1 MRLNTKTHIYTHEGA
16 KAKHINAEQQLKR
29 TVLSCLLW
37 ENQFYENGQTIAE
50 RIESLA
56 DQVSPEFLS
65 ELAISA
71 RTEFKLRHA
80 PLLLLVALA
89 KRGGHIVRHTAREV
103 INRPDELA
111 EVIAMLWRAKKRNLP
126 KQLSKGIADAFLKF
140 DEYQF
145 SKWDRDGD
153 IKLRDAMFIVH
164 PKPQNPEQEALFKKI
179 ANKELSPPN
188 TWESRLV
195 GGQDKKEVFTDLL
208 TTNKLGYMALLR
220 NLRGMAEVNVDTDL
234 IKQAILKPSASVLPF
249 RFIAAAKAAPMFE
262 RELDQAMVKLME
274 DQEKLMGKTIILVDV
289 SGSMDDKLSGKSDL
303 KRIDAACG
311 LSILLS
317 GICEHLRVFTFSDA
331 LVEVP
336 PRQGMALSDAI
347 NRSQGHGGTLL
358 GQALQIINRQEHDR
372 LIVITDEQSH
382 DKVPNPNG
390 LGYMLN
396 VASYKNGVGYGPWV
410 HIDGFSEA
418 CVTFIREYEKTE
430 VNQKAD

>member
-1 MRLNTKTHIYTHEGA
+1 MRLNTKSHIYTHEGA
-16 KAKHINAEQQLKR
+16 KAKNINAEQQLKR

-111 EVIAMLWRAKKRNLP
+111 EVIAMLWRGKKRNLP
-126 KQLSKGIADAFLKF
+126 KQLCKGIADAFLKF

-164 PKPQNPEQEALFKKI
+164 PKPQNTEQEALFKKI
-179 ANKELSPPN
+179 ANKQLSPPN
-188 TWESRLV
+188 TWESRLTA
-195 GGQDKKEVFTDLL
+195 GEDKKTVFTDLIN
-208 TTNKLGYMALLR
+208 TNKLGYMALLR
-220 NLRGMAEVNVDTDL
+220 NLRGMSEVNVDTDL

-262 RELDQAMVKLME
+262 RELDQAMIKLME
-274 DQEKLMGKTIILVDV
+274 SQEKLKGKTIILIDV
-289 SGSMDDKLSGKSDL
+289 SGSMDVPLSAKSDL
-303 KRIDAACG
+303 TRIDAACG
-311 LSILLS
+311 LAILLS
-317 GICEHLRVFTFSDA
+317 GICEHLRVFTFSNT

-347 NRSQGHGGTLL
+347 HRSQPHGGTEL
-358 GQALQIINRQEHDR
+358 GQATNIVNKQTHDR
-372 LIVITDEQSH
+372 LIVITDEQSR
-382 DKVPNPNG
+382 DRVPDPAG
-390 LGYMLN
+390 LGYMIN
-396 VASYKNGVGYGPWV
+396 VASYQNGVGYGKWV

-418 CVTFIREYEKTE
+418 CVTFIREYEKEE
-430 VNQKAD
+430 VNSEAR